1 MNEYLRLFMEYLQVE
16 LGLAENTQT
25 AYLSDLQI
33 FQKELGVSD
42 EKLLHVKRQQIIFY
56 IADLKHEG
64 RAAATIA
71 RKLAAIKAF
80 YRFLQDE
87 RYIESSPAEVVE
99 AGTKGMQL
107 PKVLTEREILLLLKQ
122 PDITT
127 PEGLRDRTIME
138 MLYATGMRVSELI
151 QATVGSVNTELHY
164 VIAFGKGSKE
174 RIIPL
179 GRFAVQFVE
188 EYLEFGRPAFL
199 PQEEEKDESE
209 EKNESEKIC
218 GASEEQKSGHEGTIT
233 DGSGHEEDL
242 QNKHIADKSKK
253 KNKKSKKNRKF
264 KDPEYLFLGHG
275 GKGLTR
281 QWVWEIIKEYGEKA
295 GITKTISPHVLRHS
309 FATHLLDNGADLR
322 SVQEMLGHADI
333 STTQIYTH
341 LTNKRLRDVYSMAH
355 PRP

>member
-16 LGLAENTQT
+16 LGLAENTQS

-42 EKLLHVKRQQIIFY
+42 EKLINVKRQQIIFY

-64 RAAATIA
+64 KAAATIA

-87 RYIESSPAEVVE
+87 RYIEASPAEVVE

-107 PKVLTEREILLLLKQ
+107 PKVLTEREVLILLKQ

-151 QATVGSVNTELHY
+151 QAKVSSVNPKLHY

-179 GRFAVQFVE
+179 GRFAVQYVE
-188 EYLEFGRPAFL
+188 EYLEFGRPEFL
-199 PQEEEKDESE
+199 PQEAKEDTEELGGDS
-209 EKNESEKIC
+209 
-218 GASEEQKSGHEGTIT
+218 
-233 DGSGHEEDL
+233 
-242 QNKHIADKSKK
+242 
-253 KNKKSKKNRKF
+253 RKF

-281 QWVWEIIKEYGEKA
+281 QRVWEIIKEYGEKA

-341 LTNKRLRDVYSMAH
+341 LTNKRLRDIYTMAH